1 VPKGCMGDDGNF
13 MRKRTLFTLIIISV
27 LLVLSACGGT
37 DSAAEDNSDE
47 TSETPKTG
55 LNETTLDD
63 VIAKK
68 DNDEAFYVLIYDA
81 KKDYVKNTKLLEAY
95 DKALKEKDMM
105 AFQVNLNTLDDEQKQ
120 KVDAISEEYDNRT
133 SGHNPFENGGM
144 AVVHGGQ
151 FNSAYAYQGTAWN
164 LNTIIG
170 DANTESNT
178 FLDDDLYSE
187 VEKEIQ
193 FSIDYI
199 NDQEIELTY

>member
-1 VPKGCMGDDGNF
+1 MGDDGNLV
-13 MRKRTLFTLIIISV
+13 RKRTLLTLVLIAV
-27 LLVLSACGGT
+27 LLMLSACGGT

-47 TSETPKTG
+47 STETPKPG

-63 VIAKK
+63 VMAKK
-68 DNDEAFYVLIYDA
+68 DNNEAFYVLIYDA
-81 KKDYVKNTKLLEAY
+81 KQEYVDNTQLLEAY
-95 DKALKEKDMM
+95 DKALKEKDMT
-105 AFQVNLNTLDDEQKQ
+105 AFHVNLNTLDDEQKQ
-120 KVDAISEEYDNRT
+120 KVDAISEEYNSRT

-170 DANTESNT
+170 GANTESNT
-178 FLDDDLYSE
+178 FLDDDLYSD

-193 FSIDYI
+193 YNIDYI

>member
-1 VPKGCMGDDGNF
+1 MSKGYMGDDGNLV
-13 MRKRTLFTLIIISV
+13 RKRTLLTLVLIAV
-27 LLVLSACGGT
+27 LLMLSACGGT

-47 TSETPKTG
+47 STEKPKPG
-55 LNETTLDD
+55 LNETTLND
-63 VIAKK
+63 VMTKK

-81 KKDYVKNTKLLEAY
+81 KQEYVKNTKLLEAY
-95 DKALKEKDMM
+95 DKALKEKDMT
-105 AFQVNLNTLDDEQKQ
+105 AFYVNLNTLDDDQKQ
-120 KVDAISEEYDNRT
+120 EVDAMSEAYNNRT
-133 SGHNPFENGGM
+133 SGHNPFEDGGM

-151 FNSAYAYQGTAWN
+151 FNSAYAYQGTAWT

-178 FLDDDLYSE
+178 FLDDDLYSD

-193 FSIDYI
+193 YNIDYI